1 MAKIPNYKKEKGV
14 DVALIDGD
22 VIRYE
27 LGAVCLDH
35 PYVKGAKIPAPA
47 NFIKNLVD
55 AKIEEITDATGVD
68 DFVVYFT
75 GGGNFRFDIAT
86 VQPYKGNRADF
97 QKPYHWKTVDFIL
110 KDQFKCKTI
119 EGSEA
124 DDALAL
130 RQFESLEDMKD
141 GGIKTVICSR
151 DKDLRMTEGYHYS
164 WACGKNQ
171 PEKPLYWVTKL
182 EGHKFFFKQMLTG
195 DGTDHI
201 LGCAIKEKMVYK
213 SGAKKGQE
221 CIRRKGVG
229 PAKADKLLAEGET
242 CQEWYNIVQ
251 LEYKNIYPDNWE
263 DIMMENARLLYI
275 GQTYE
280 NRFEWDWLGVVEKG
294 SIPTNEVGEDSSE
307 KTDDERDSER
317 NESRDAP
324 ATEQ

>member
-1 MAKIPNYKKEKGV
+1 MAKIPNHRKQKGV

-27 LGAVCLDH
+27 LGAVQLDH

-55 AKIEEITDATGVD
+55 AKLEEITDATGVD

-110 KDQFKCKTI
+110 KDQCKCKTI

-130 RQFESLEDMKD
+130 RQFESLEDMKE
-141 GGIKTVICSR
+141 GGIRTVICSR

-201 LGCAIKEKMVYK
+201 LGCAVREKMVYK

-229 PAKADKLLAEGET
+229 PAKADKLLAEGST

-263 DIMMENARLLYI
+263 DIMIENARLLYI
-275 GQTYE
+275 GQTFD
-280 NRFEWDWLGVVEKG
+280 NRFEWSWLGIEPVLPKENTEILDLDKEIIDE
-294 SIPTNEVGEDSSE
+294 SNSRTDS
-307 KTDDERDSER
+307 
-317 NESRDAP
+317 
-324 ATEQ
+324 